1 MRSSMQCD
9 IDLAEN
15 SGLYRPQKFDELD
28 LEVRSA
34 LLEVGRVRT
43 FVAGQP
49 IFEPGTLHTDTYLIL
64 QGLVRTYYAAY
75 SGREVTLS
83 YWGDGDVVGGPDF
96 FGGGIHVWGGVAL
109 RSTRTVAISGPKLN
123 ALAVRNPKV
132 AIWIAQVAMFKLKWI
147 SLLFQLHGTESV
159 SQRLPHLLVML
170 SELHGVREGDTVV
183 IRHPLSQSDLATLL
197 GTSRQWTNKAMV
209 ELKQRNLLRT
219 EDGRI
224 IIIDLPTLKELARGE
239 R

>member
-1 MRSSMQCD
+1 MRGSMQCD
-9 IDLAEN
+9 LELMDN
-15 SGLYRPQKFDELD
+15 SGLYRSHSFEELD

-34 LLEVGRVRT
+34 LLEAGRVRT
-43 FVAGQP
+43 FLSGQP
-49 IFEPGTLHTDTYLIL
+49 IFEPGTLHTHTYVIL

-83 YWGDGDVVGGPDF
+83 YWADGDVVAGPDF
-96 FGGGIHVWGGVAL
+96 FGGSAHVWGGVAL
-109 RSTRTVAISGPKLN
+109 RSTRTIAISGPKLN
-123 ALAVRNPKV
+123 ALATRMPKV

-170 SELHGVREGDTVV
+170 SELHGVKEGDTVV

-209 ELKQRNLLRT
+209 ELRQRNVVKT

-224 IIIDLPTLKELARGE
+224 IIIDLPALKKLARGDI
-239 R
+239 